1 MGKYK
6 LAGFIAL
13 IMVLLCFW
21 GWQKQKIT
29 VSVVIPVYNAE
40 KYLSDCLDS
49 IVKQNGDF
57 EIIIVNDGSTDNSA
71 KIIKEYAGKYKN
83 IKVISQTNQ
92 GVSAARNAGIKIAQN
107 RYITFV
113 DSDDW
118 LEPDAFSQAFQI
130 LSRDKPDVLLTG
142 FYDVYDK
149 EWVRQ
154 TRGEQAAGEVKGIAK
169 FPTRKLDKLAL
180 FSPFRAQDAYSDL
193 FYVGTGVR
201 GQFFKNSFV
210 KNNNLS
216 FPIKAK
222 CVEDDVFVYRAFMHN
237 PLISVLPAPIYDYRN
252 RIDSI
257 SKAKSVITDSRK
269 TLEILQQTAEY
280 KKAPRR
286 VQMYMMDSWLA
297 QTILGINNL
306 IRHGEPLHEGIAIAQ
321 KAYNTF
327 SIYNKQEQSVCRNL
341 KILQN
346 LLRNYAHHQ

>member
-1 MGKYK
+1 MYVG
-6 LAGFIAL
+6 LNG
-13 IMVLLCFW
+13 
-21 GWQKQKIT
+21 
-29 VSVVIPVYNAE
+29 AE
-40 KYLSDCLDS
+40 L
-49 IVKQNGDF
+49 
-57 EIIIVNDGSTDNSA
+57 
-71 KIIKEYAGKYKN
+71 
-83 IKVISQTNQ
+83 
-92 GVSAARNAGIKIAQN
+92 
-107 RYITFV
+107 
-113 DSDDW
+113 
-118 LEPDAFSQAFQI
+118 
-130 LSRDKPDVLLTG
+130 
-142 FYDVYDK
+142 YDVYDK

-201 GQFFKNSFV
+201 GQFFKNSFI

-237 PLISVLPAPIYDYRN
+237 PLISILPAPIYDYRN

-306 IRHGEPLHEGIAIAQ
+306 IRHGEPLSEGIAIAQ

-341 KILQN
+341 KVLQN